1 MLPQPCCP
9 SLVIMSSV
17 DAHHAAIAVADT
29 TDAPGARGSV
39 DAQHAAK
46 AFADTTVAAASMR
59 IMLSRQEANRQVAQ
73 GGAGGAKVPP
83 VFPSPPPLPK
93 APARPPARPLPTLL
107 PKAPAPPLPPVNAQ
121 WLINISHP
129 RPLPAEA
136 AQIILRF
143 VSTPPP
149 PLNPRYLRM
158 RTKPMPPDLGPWASA
173 WHRTRPPVGIAA
185 PPKPPGLSSRR
196 LPQLQ

>member
-1 MLPQPCCP
+1 MKA
-9 SLVIMSSV
+9 SHGVVSSV
-17 DAHHAAIAVADT
+17 DAHHVAIAVADT

-39 DAQHAAK
+39 DAHHAAE
-46 AFADTTVAAASMR
+46 AFADTTVAAASMH

-83 VFPSPPPLPK
+83 VPPPPPPLPK
-93 APARPPARPLPTLL
+93 APALPPARPLPTL
-107 PKAPAPPLPPVNAQ
+107 PKALALPPVNAQ
-121 WLINISHP
+121 WLINVSHP

-173 WHRTRPPVGIAA
+173 WHRTRPPVGVAV
-185 PPKPPGLSSRR
+185 PPKPPGLSSRH

>member
-1 MLPQPCCP
+1 
-9 SLVIMSSV
+9 MSSV
-17 DAHHAAIAVADT
+17 DAHHVAIAVTDT

-39 DAQHAAK
+39 DAH
-46 AFADTTVAAASMR
+46 VAAASMR
-59 IMLSRQEANRQVAQ
+59 IMPSRQEANRQVAQ

-83 VFPSPPPLPK
+83 VPPPPSPLPK
-93 APARPPARPLPTLL
+93 APALPPARPLPTLPRAL
-107 PKAPAPPLPPVNAQ
+107 ALPPINAQ
-121 WLINISHP
+121 WLINVSHP

-158 RTKPMPPDLGPWASA
+158 RTKPMPPDLGPWARS
-173 WHRTRPPVGIAA
+173 RTRPPVGSTA
-185 PPKPPGLSSRR
+185 PPKPPGLSSRL

>member
-1 MLPQPCCP
+1 
-9 SLVIMSSV
+9 MSSV
-17 DAHHAAIAVADT
+17 DAHHVAIAVADT

-39 DAQHAAK
+39 DAHDAAG
-46 AFADTTVAAASMR
+46 AVTDTTDAPGAQGSVDAHVVAASMH
-59 IMLSRQEANRQVAQ
+59 IVLSRQEANRQVAQ

-83 VFPSPPPLPK
+83 VPPPPPPLPK
-93 APARPPARPLPTLL
+93 APALPPARPLPTL
-107 PKAPAPPLPPVNAQ
+107 PKALALPPVNAQ
-121 WLINISHP
+121 WLIDVSHP
-129 RPLPAEA
+129 RPLLAEA

-173 WHRTRPPVGIAA
+173 WHRTRPPVGITV

>member
-1 MLPQPCCP
+1 MNA
-9 SLVIMSSV
+9 SHDAMSSV
-17 DAHHAAIAVADT
+17 DAHHAAIAVTDT
-29 TDAPGARGSV
+29 TDAPGARGSA
-39 DAQHAAK
+39 DAH
-46 AFADTTVAAASMR
+46 VAAASMH
-59 IMLSRQEANRQVAQ
+59 IMPSRQEANHQVAQ

-83 VFPSPPPLPK
+83 VPPPPPPLPK
-93 APARPPARPLPTLL
+93 APAPPPARRLPTLL

-121 WLINISHP
+121 WLVDISHP

-173 WHRTRPPVGIAA
+173 WHRTRPPVGITV